1 MLNMTRSDLAHVLYE
16 PAETE
21 NGALRGSL
29 PNIVGA
35 GRLCA

>member
-1 MLNMTRSDLAHVLYE
+1 MTRSNLAHVLYE
-16 PAETE
+16 SATTG
-21 NGALRGSL
+21 NGAVRASL